1 MDNFNYIK
9 YLAENRINEEKFD
22 VATTEK
28 IARQIADAFEA
39 EDKELDL
46 KYSITPGTE
55 PSSFDLDVSK
65 GPNTPDTDSLG
76 QDIKNYLGDYAGGSF
91 YIKDGIVYNA
101 AMRNAPVAKVSADG
115 DVEMISAEEA
125 RASIGDEIDMDR
137 YNDELDMKR
146 MEENMENT
154 KVKVSEL
161 KAEIKEMILASMA
174 EGYETATP
182 DDDDYDSVQLALKQ
196 AGITEEEEDDIELE
210 DEAEMDAEEAPAEE
224 PAAEPSR
231 EVGLTPEEQ
240 SIQASLKDAYDNA
253 MAMGDEKLAAQIGN
267 SITFFTR
274 THVVER

>member
-1 MDNFNYIK
+1 MDNFDLIT

-28 IARQIADAFEA
+28 IAQQIADAFEA

-55 PSSFDLDVSK
+55 PSSFDLDVAK

-91 YIKDGIVYNA
+91 YIKDGVVYNA

-115 DVEMISAEEA
+115 DVEMISAEDSKA
-125 RASIGDEIDMDR
+125 AIG
-137 YNDELDMKR
+137 

-161 KAEIKEMILASMA
+161 KAEIKEMILASMNEA
-174 EGYETATP
+174 YGDDAIP
-182 DDDDYDSVQLALKQ
+182 DDSTDMALSM
-196 AGITEEEEDDIELE
+196 AGIKEDEEDDIEVAADTGEE
-210 DEAEMDAEEAPAEE
+210 DTVEPEMDMEE
-224 PAAEPSR
+224 PAAEPSQG
-231 EVGLTPEEQ
+231 VGLTPEEQ

>member
-1 MDNFNYIK
+1 MSNFDLIK

-28 IARQIADAFEA
+28 IAQQIADAFEA

-55 PSSFDLDVSK
+55 PSSFDLDVAK

-91 YIKDGIVYNA
+91 YIKDGVVYNA

-115 DVEMISAEEA
+115 DVEMISAED
-125 RASIGDEIDMDR
+125 SKSLMG
-137 YNDELDMKR
+137 

-161 KAEIKEMILASMA
+161 KAEIKEMILASMN
-174 EGYETATP
+174 EGEDGHVGGNTDA
-182 DDDDYDSVQLALKQ
+182 DFEREAAMQISMR
-196 AGITEEEEDDIELE
+196 EEEEDDIELE

-224 PAAEPSR
+224 PAAEPSQ

>member
-1 MDNFNYIK
+1 MSNFDYIK

-28 IARQIADAFEA
+28 IAQQIADAFEA

-55 PSSFDLDVSK
+55 PSSFDLDVAK

-91 YIKDGIVYNA
+91 YIKDGVVYNA

-115 DVEMISAEEA
+115 DVEMISAEDSKA
-125 RASIGDEIDMDR
+125 AIGI
-137 YNDELDMKR
+137 
-146 MEENMENT
+146 EETMENT

-161 KAEIKEMILASMA
+161 KAEIKEMIRSSMLA
-174 EGYETATP
+174 
-182 DDDDYDSVQLALKQ
+182 
-196 AGITEEEEDDIELE
+196 EEEGDDVELE
-210 DEAEMDAEEAPAEE
+210 DEAEMDAEEAPVEE
-224 PAAEPSR
+224 PAAEPSQ

>member
-1 MDNFNYIK
+1 MNNFNYIK

-28 IARQIADAFEA
+28 IAQQIADAFEA
-39 EDKELDL
+39 EDKDLDL

-55 PSSFDLDVSK
+55 PSSFDLDVAK

-91 YIKDGIVYNA
+91 YIKGGIVYNA

-146 MEENMENT
+146 MEENMKNT

-161 KAEIKEMILASMA
+161 KAEIKEMIRSSMLA
-174 EGYETATP
+174 
-182 DDDDYDSVQLALKQ
+182 
-196 AGITEEEEDDIELE
+196 EEEEDDIELE

>member
-1 MDNFNYIK
+1 MNNFNYIK

-28 IARQIADAFEA
+28 IAQQIADAFEA

-55 PSSFDLDVSK
+55 PSSFDLDVAK

-91 YIKDGIVYNA
+91 YIKDGVVYNA

-115 DVEMISAEEA
+115 DVEMISAEDA
-125 RASIGDEIDMDR
+125 KAAIG
-137 YNDELDMKR
+137 
-146 MEENMENT
+146 MEENMKNT

-161 KAEIKEMILASMA
+161 KAEIKEMIRSSMLA
-174 EGYETATP
+174 
-182 DDDDYDSVQLALKQ
+182 
-196 AGITEEEEDDIELE
+196 EEEGDDIELE

>member
-1 MDNFNYIK
+1 MSNFDYIK
-9 YLAENRINEEKFD
+9 YLSENRINEEKFD

-28 IARQIADAFEA
+28 IAQQIADAFEA

-55 PSSFDLDVSK
+55 PSSFDLDVAK

-91 YIKDGIVYNA
+91 YIKDGVVYNA

-115 DVEMISAEEA
+115 DVEMISAEDSKA
-125 RASIGDEIDMDR
+125 AIGI
-137 YNDELDMKR
+137 
-146 MEENMENT
+146 EETMENT

-161 KAEIKEMILASMA
+161 KAEIKEMIRSSMLA
-174 EGYETATP
+174 
-182 DDDDYDSVQLALKQ
+182 
-196 AGITEEEEDDIELE
+196 EEEGDDVELE
-210 DEAEMDAEEAPAEE
+210 DEAEMDAEEAPVEE
-224 PAAEPSR
+224 PAAEPSQ

>member
-1 MDNFNYIK
+1 MDNFDLIT

-28 IARQIADAFEA
+28 IAQQIADAFEA

-55 PSSFDLDVSK
+55 PSSFDLDVAK

-76 QDIKNYLGDYAGGSF
+76 QDVKNYLGDYAGGSF
-91 YIKDGIVYNA
+91 YIKDGVVYNA

-115 DVEMISAEEA
+115 DVEMISAEES
-125 RASIGDEIDMDR
+125 RAAIG
-137 YNDELDMKR
+137 

-161 KAEIKEMILASMA
+161 KAEIKEMILASMN
-174 EGYETATP
+174 EGEDGHVGGNTDA
-182 DDDDYDSVQLALKQ
+182 DFEREAAMQMSMR
-196 AGITEEEEDDIELE
+196 EEEEDEI
-210 DEAEMDAEEAPAEE
+210 EAEIEADAEEPAAEEAPVEE

>member
-1 MDNFNYIK
+1 MSNFDYIK
-9 YLAENRINEEKFD
+9 YLTENRINEEKFD

-28 IARQIADAFEA
+28 IAQQIADAFEA

-55 PSSFDLDVSK
+55 PSSFDLDVAK
-65 GPNTPDTDSLG
+65 GPNTPDTDSRG

-91 YIKDGIVYNA
+91 YIKDGVVYNA

-115 DVEMISAEEA
+115 DVEMISAEDSKA
-125 RASIGDEIDMDR
+125 AIG
-137 YNDELDMKR
+137 

-161 KAEIKEMILASMA
+161 KAEIKEMILASMN
-174 EGYETATP
+174 EGEDGHVGGNTDA
-182 DDDDYDSVQLALKQ
+182 DFEREAAMQISMR
-196 AGITEEEEDDIELE
+196 EEEEDDIELE

-224 PAAEPSR
+224 PAAEPSQ

>member
-1 MDNFNYIK
+1 MSNFDLIK

-28 IARQIADAFEA
+28 IAQQIADAFEA

-55 PSSFDLDVSK
+55 PSSFDLDVAK

-91 YIKDGIVYNA
+91 YIKDGVVYNA

-115 DVEMISAEEA
+115 DVEMISAEES
-125 RASIGDEIDMDR
+125 RAAIG
-137 YNDELDMKR
+137 

-161 KAEIKEMILASMA
+161 KAEIKEMILASMN
-174 EGYETATP
+174 EGEDGHVGGNTDA
-182 DDDDYDSVQLALKQ
+182 DFEREAAMQMSMR
-196 AGITEEEEDDIELE
+196 EEEEDDIELE